1 MANDQTAVTRVQQD
15 SDSFRVQG
23 VHEGRPSDFRV
34 SAADV
39 QAIEKTEGRKGVE
52 AFFHRSLAG
61 GRVDQ
66 RFDDKP

>member
-1 MANDQTAVTRVQQD
+1 MANNDSAVTRVIHEGD
-15 SDSFRVQG
+15 NYRVQG
-23 VHEGRPSDFRV
+23 VHEGRPSDYRV

-66 RFDDKP
+66 RWDDKP

>member
-1 MANDQTAVTRVQQD
+1 MANDQTAVTNVTH
-15 SDSFRVQG
+15 SGDSFRVQG
-23 VHEGRPSDFRV
+23 VHEGRPSDYRV

-66 RFDDKP
+66 KWDDRP